1 MCTDEPELAKV
12 KVKHKESAAKNRKDQ
27 SEYFKENY
35 QNCCKKIA
43 RQRAQKKSANFF
55 HSKKCNK
62 NHKACSLGRKVR
74 LVDQKVG
81 HVGRSG
87 KIGYGEVEEASE
99 SVREWVSG
107 QGRYSAARASKN
119 VQKKSS
125 GITENCKKFYNK
137 SCQKKSSETILKY
150 MKQCPYKSIFPKKKS
165 Q

>member
-1 MCTDEPELAKV
+1 M
-12 KVKHKESAAKNRKDQ
+12 
-27 SEYFKENY
+27 
-35 QNCCKKIA
+35 
-43 RQRAQKKSANFF
+43 
-55 HSKKCNK
+55 
-62 NHKACSLGRKVR
+62 
-74 LVDQKVG
+74 VDQKVG

-137 SCQKKSSETILKY
+137 SCQKKLRNNFKVHETV
-150 MKQCPYKSIFPKKKS
+150 PTYKSIFPKKISIKCSGEKIKKKGKNIAKKS
-165 Q
+165 APT